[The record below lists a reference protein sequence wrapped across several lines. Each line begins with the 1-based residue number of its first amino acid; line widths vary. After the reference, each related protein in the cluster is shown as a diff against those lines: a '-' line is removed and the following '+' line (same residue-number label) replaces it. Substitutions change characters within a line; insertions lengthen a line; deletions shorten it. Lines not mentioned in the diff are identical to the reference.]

1 MYKSP
6 RRVPQRKL
14 PAWLSDSAKKKSS
27 PGHHKIR
34 LKKKDVQDNPIKRTI
49 YCMSPE
55 EFFAYAKKLG
65 SSKNQQSPNKI
76 SMNEK
81 NHSERTTPSCE
92 AITRSTD
99 NREINVIAGETD
111 DVPSFSSSSNN
122 AVQSR
127 SVVSDS
133 VVEETKSVI
142 PETQPANDSYSIIDD
157 LI

>member
-1 MYKSP
+1 MAIRESYSSRNSSKESSLYF
-6 RRVPQRKL
+6 QNIFL
-14 PAWLSDSAKKKSS
+14 CLISDSSCPRKFL
-27 PGHHKIR
+27 H
-34 LKKKDVQDNPIKRTI
+34 LKYVSYFSR
-49 YCMSPE
+49 
-55 EFFAYAKKLG
+55 
-65 SSKNQQSPNKI
+65 
-76 SMNEK
+76 
-81 NHSERTTPSCE
+81 RTTPSCE

-111 DVPSFSSSSNN
+111 DVPSFSPSSNN